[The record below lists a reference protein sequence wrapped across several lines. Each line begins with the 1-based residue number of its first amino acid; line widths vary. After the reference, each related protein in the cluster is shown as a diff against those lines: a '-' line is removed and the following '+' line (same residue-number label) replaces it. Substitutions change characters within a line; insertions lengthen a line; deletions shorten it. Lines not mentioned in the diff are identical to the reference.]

1 MFIYLHG
8 ANIKNK
14 LNYILFGV
22 DFFEVT
28 KYEIELVIAS
38 LMVKIKN
45 ETPNSKELD
54 IRIQKIANKIK
65 QLRIAAGYTNY
76 EYFAY
81 EIEMS
86 RMQYWRL
93 EKGKNMTLETL
104 FTVLDAHKMSLEDFF
119 KGL

>member
-1 MFIYLHG
+1 M
-8 ANIKNK
+8 
-14 LNYILFGV
+14 
-22 DFFEVT
+22 VT
-28 KYEIELVIAS
+28 KYEIVKVIAC
-38 LMVKIKN
+38 LMAKTKN
-45 ETPNSKELD
+45 EISNTKELD
-54 IRIQKIANKIK
+54 IRIQKIATKIK
-65 QLRIAAGYTNY
+65 QLRIDAGFTNY